1 MLYTQCLYNL
11 NNWWLK
17 FFRHDV
23 AFKISVHRVNDIHA
37 RGAMTCFIVEAEA
50 PVTVSWRR
58 VKARPTRR
66 APRCDDPAPQWG
78 AACGQGS
85 ATGDA
90 GGEGVAGRRLWRSGT
105 RLGSLALGTGSSANS
120 QLPAA

>member
-1 MLYTQCLYNL
+1 MLYTQCLYIL

-37 RGAMTCFIVEAEA
+37 RGAMTCFIMEAEA

-58 VKARPTRR
+58 VKVRPTQR
-66 APRCDDPAPQWG
+66 APRCDNPAPQWG

-85 ATGDA
+85 ATGDVGGGA
-90 GGEGVAGRRLWRSGT
+90 GGGSTAVAFGNQT
-105 RLGSLALGTGSSANS
+105 RQPSPGHRFVG
-120 QLPAA
+120 